1 MCQAHRSF
9 PKAKE
14 IHSVATPGQNE
25 PILSVS
31 EVNAQV
37 NELIQGKFPQI
48 YIEGEIKDLRKPPSG
63 HWYFMLSDERSSL
76 RCVLWAGN
84 ARRLK
89 RKFEDGELV
98 RITANLNIYEV
109 RGEFQAQVRHME
121 LAGEGALQAA
131 FEELKAKLSREG
143 LFDADRKRPIPEFPT
158 HITIVTSRE
167 ADALRDVVTNI
178 HRRYPPVLLSLQPT
192 SVQGD
197 LAPREIVAAF
207 EQIATR
213 KNLPDVIVLT
223 RGGGS
228 LMDLAAFNSE
238 EVARAIAASPVP
250 VVSAVGHEP
259 DVTISDFV
267 ADLRAATPST
277 AAEVITPD
285 WMELHRTFSAFATNL
300 TNRLQTRLS
309 GISQHIDTLAN
320 TLQNP
325 EDRMHRLELQISAHR
340 NSLQTRMVSLIE
352 RARATLD
359 LSNYQLDNASG
370 SAPRSLQ
377 RALQQLD
384 TVQDRLIEPTRK
396 IRDDSESVYRLREGI
411 QRGLLTVLERKDTQ
425 LSNGATSLLAK
436 SPISQIRTSKT
447 EVQHLSRQLQST
459 TLRSLAKNQ
468 SKFTTLIRAL
478 RAVSPLSTLE
488 RGFAVVA
495 QPDGT
500 RWGRPVRSV
509 SEVKTGDSLTAHVV
523 DGSIDV
529 SVNNV
534 TPAATEPD
542 NSTNGPG
549 SSS

>member
-1 MCQAHRSF
+1 M
-9 PKAKE
+9 
-14 IHSVATPGQNE
+14 ATLGQNE
-25 PILSVS
+25 PILTVS

-48 YIEGEIKDLRKPPSG
+48 YIEGEIKGLRIPSSG
-63 HWYFMLSDERSSL
+63 HWYFSLSDERSSL

-89 RKFEDGELV
+89 RRFEDGDLV

-131 FEELKAKLSREG
+131 FEELKAKLASEG

-158 HITIVTSRE
+158 HITLVTSRE

-178 HRRYPPVLLSLQPT
+178 RRRYPPVVLSLQPT

-197 LAPREIVAAF
+197 LAPGEIVHAF
-207 EQIATR
+207 EQIAMR
-213 KNLPDVIVLT
+213 KNLPDLIVLT

-228 LMDLAAFNSE
+228 LIDLAAFNSE
-238 EVARAIAASPVP
+238 EVARAIVASPVP
-250 VVSAVGHEP
+250 VVSAIGHEP

-285 WMELHRTFSAFATNL
+285 WIELYGTFSGYASHLTRILQTQINALSQSIDTFAT
-300 TNRLQTRLS
+300 S
-309 GISQHIDTLAN
+309 
-320 TLQNP
+320 LQNP
-325 EDRMHRLELQISAHR
+325 EEKRRGLQMQVQAHRSSLELTMS
-340 NSLQTRMVSLIE
+340 SLIE
-352 RARATLD
+352 QAKSSLELAD
-359 LSNYQLDNASG
+359 YQLNNAAG

-377 RALQQLD
+377 SSTQQLEALQS
-384 TVQDRLIEPTRK
+384 RLIEPTRK
-396 IRDDSESVYRLREGI
+396 LREDWESLSRLREGI
-411 QRGLLTVLERKDTQ
+411 QRVISMHLTRKSAQ
-425 LSNGATSLLAK
+425 LSSESKNMLAN
-436 SPISQIRTSKT
+436 SPITQIHTSQTNID
-447 EVQHLSRQLQST
+447 HLTKQLQSA
-459 TLRSLAKNQ
+459 TLRSLATNQ

-495 QPDGT
+495 KPDGT
-500 RWGRPVRSV
+500 RWGQPVRSV
-509 SEVKTGDSLTAHVV
+509 SDVKTGDPLTAHVA

-529 SVNNV
+529 SVNSVNRDRSD
-534 TPAATEPD
+534 PE
-542 NSTNGPG
+542 N
-549 SSS
+549 

>member
-1 MCQAHRSF
+1 MVSR
-9 PKAKE
+9 
-14 IHSVATPGQNE
+14 GQNE

-48 YIEGEIKDLRKPPSG
+48 YIEGEIKDLRIPPSG

-109 RGEFQAQVRHME
+109 RGEFQAQVQHME

-131 FEELKAKLSREG
+131 FEELKAKLSGEG

-158 HITIVTSRE
+158 HITIVTSKE

-178 HRRYPPVLLSLQPT
+178 RRRYPPVRLSLQPT
-192 SVQGD
+192 SVQGV
-197 LAPREIVAAF
+197 LAPREIAGAF
-207 EQIATR
+207 ERIAMR
-213 KNLPDVIVLT
+213 KNLPDLIVLT

-285 WMELHRTFSAFATNL
+285 WIELHRTFSAFATHL
-300 TNRLQTRLS
+300 TNSLQRQVS
-309 GISQHIDTLAN
+309 GFSQLIDTLTTA
-320 TLQNP
+320 LQNP
-325 EDRMHRLELQISAHR
+325 KDRMLRLETQVGAYQS
-340 NSLQTRMVSLIE
+340 SLESRMVRLLE
-352 RARATLD
+352 RAGSTLEM
-359 LSNYQLDNASG
+359 SNYQLENASG
-370 SAPRSLQ
+370 SAPRSLY
-377 RALQQLD
+377 RATQQLES
-384 TVQDRLIEPTRK
+384 VQDRMIKPTRK
-396 IRDDSESVYRLREGI
+396 ILDDSGSLHRLQDGM
-411 QRGLLTVLERKDTQ
+411 QRGLMTMLDRKNAQ
-425 LSNGATSLLAK
+425 LINGYTSMHVQ
-436 SPISQIRTSKT
+436 SPIAEIQSSQTK
-447 EVQHLSRQLQST
+447 VQHLTKQIQAI
-459 TLRSLAKNQ
+459 TLRSLSRNQ
-468 SKFTTLIRAL
+468 SKFSTLIRAL
-478 RAVSPLSTLE
+478 RAVSPLATIE

-500 RWGRPVRSV
+500 RWGQPVRSV
-509 SEVKTGDSLTAHVV
+509 TEVKPGDQLKAHIA

-529 SVNNV
+529 SVNSVINDRS
-534 TPAATEPD
+534 EPE
-542 NSTNGPG
+542 N
-549 SSS
+549 

>member
-1 MCQAHRSF
+1 M
-9 PKAKE
+9 
-14 IHSVATPGQNE
+14 VTPGQNE

-37 NELIQGKFPQI
+37 NELLQGKFPQI

-89 RKFEDGELV
+89 RNFEDGELV
-98 RITANLNIYEV
+98 RITANLNIYEA

-178 HRRYPPVLLSLQPT
+178 RRRYPPVLLSLQPT
-192 SVQGD
+192 SVQGV
-197 LAPREIVAAF
+197 LAPSEIVAAF

-213 KNLPDVIVLT
+213 KTLPDVIVLT

-285 WMELHRTFSAFATNL
+285 WIELHRTFSAFATHL
-300 TNRLQTRLS
+300 TNCLQTRLN
-309 GISQHIDTLAN
+309 GVSQYIDTLAN

-325 EDRMHRLELQISAHR
+325 EDKMHRLEIQVNAHR

-352 RARATLD
+352 RARSTLNM
-359 LSNYQLDNASG
+359 SNYQLENASG

-377 RALQQLD
+377 RAFQQLE
-384 TVQDRLIEPTRK
+384 TVQDRLIEPTRR
-396 IRDDSESVYRLREGI
+396 IRVDSEMLSRLREGI
-411 QRGLLTVLERKDTQ
+411 HRGLMTLLERK
-425 LSNGATSLLAK
+425 GALLASETTSMMAK
-436 SPISQIRTSKT
+436 SPISQIRTSQT
-447 EVQHLSRQLQST
+447 EVQHLSKQLRSNT
-459 TLRSLAKNQ
+459 FRSLAKNQ

-500 RWGRPVRSV
+500 RWGQPVRSV
-509 SEVKTGDSLTAHVV
+509 SEVKAGDPLTAHVA

-529 SVNNV
+529 SVNSV
-534 TPAATEPD
+534 TPELTEPD
-542 NSTNGPG
+542 N
-549 SSS
+549 